1 MRRRRNHDN
10 YPVGDESATKS
21 ASCRKIPQVCQFYSM
36 FPICQTAKLKS
47 LFTCLYC
54 ITPLHKKQ
62 YFFVNLFLERLNPQA
77 YKIRHFC
84 LVGAEDGG
92 FIVNVRKNA
101 LKTTEMSGFINRNSS
116 VIA

>member
-62 YFFVNLFLERLNPQA
+62 YFFVNSFLERLNPQT

-84 LVGAEDGG
+84 LCGAEDGG
-92 FIVNVRKNA
+92 FLLFYKKNA
-101 LKTTEMSGFINRNSS
+101 LKTAETSDKRAKM
-116 VIA
+116 

>member
-47 LFTCLYC
+47 LFTYGHDSGGIPTC
-54 ITPLHKKQ
+54 
-62 YFFVNLFLERLNPQA
+62 QA
-77 YKIRHFC
+77 
-84 LVGAEDGG
+84 
-92 FIVNVRKNA
+92 
-101 LKTTEMSGFINRNSS
+101 KTTLGDTNCIIEGYLFGTGVHNGLDLN
-116 VIA
+116 

>member
-1 MRRRRNHDN
+1 MRRRRNDDN

-21 ASCRKIPQVCQFYSM
+21 AYCRKLPQVCQVRSK

-47 LFTCLYC
+47 LFTCLYY
-54 ITPLHKKQ
+54 ITPLRKKQ

-84 LVGAEDGG
+84 LTGASKGG
-92 FIVNVRKNA
+92 FIGFIRKNT
-101 LKTTEMSGFINRNSS
+101 LKPPKRAVKGLNVGIFRI
-116 VIA
+116 